1 MKIKSKKVKTT
12 TKPKTGANTVLVEVK
27 KGLTKT
33 ELIAKLKALG
43 KISIEQKKQI
53 ACSLI
58 GHSRIIETCFGY
70 VHCARCGDQIGDALG
85 GYFDGSKN
93 VIVGHK
99 CDICV
104 ENEKTLTWQ
113 DRYLAKSPF

>member
-1 MKIKSKKVKTT
+1 MTKLKTKKGIAH
-12 TKPKTGANTVLVEVK
+12 KPLLPEVK

-43 KISIEQKKQI
+43 KISAEQKKGI
-53 ACSLI
+53 VCELI

-70 VHCARCGDQIGDALG
+70 VHCARCNDQIGDALG
-85 GYFDGSKN
+85 GYFDGSKS

-99 CDICV
+99 CETCI
-104 ENEKTLTWQ
+104 ENAKTLTWQ
-113 DRYLAKSPF
+113 DRYLAKRPF